1 MKCPFCENLETSVV
15 DSRDTEEGR
24 ITRRRRECTSCK
36 ARFTTYERPELANI
50 LVQKRDGGNENYD
63 REKIES
69 GIKKA
74 CEKRPVG
81 GEKIREVAD
90 TIESKI
96 FARNKDLIS
105 SKEIGLMV
113 IEELKKVDEVAYLR
127 FVSVYRSFGSLE
139 SFNKEIKKLKQ
150 KDAKSIGKDIANS
163 ASA

>member
-24 ITRRRRECTSCK
+24 ITRRRRECVSCK

-50 LVQKRDGGNENYD
+50 LVQKRDGTNENYD
-63 REKIES
+63 REKIEA
-69 GIKKA
+69 GIRRA
-74 CEKRPVG
+74 CEKRPVND
-81 GEKIREVAD
+81 EKIGEIAD
-90 TIESKI
+90 AVESHI
-96 FARNKDLIS
+96 FAKNKELIS

-150 KDAKSIGKDIANS
+150 KDAKSNGKNTADGYS
-163 ASA
+163 A